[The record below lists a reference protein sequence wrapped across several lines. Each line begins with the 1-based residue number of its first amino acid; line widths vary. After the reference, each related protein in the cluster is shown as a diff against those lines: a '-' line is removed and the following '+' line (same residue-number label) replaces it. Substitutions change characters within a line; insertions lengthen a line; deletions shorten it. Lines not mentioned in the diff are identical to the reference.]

1 MGRHAW
7 QMKARS
13 RNAEAAVFFFSASKH
28 IGAVEGLAHSLE
40 LAHRRS
46 DQVVDGTEVGFLN
59 VGMWFNT

>member
-1 MGRHAW
+1 MANEGKIQKR
-7 QMKARS
+7 RS
-13 RNAEAAVFFFSASKH
+13 RCFFFSASKH

-46 DQVVDGTEVGFLN
+46 DQVVDGTEVGLLN